1 MIAAWSRRWLS
12 RMAPWSRHTC
22 LHDRYEASRA
32 AATMTAPQRVGRF
45 MARPT
50 PEGWAFVQPAAAPSP
65 LQSWRFVH
73 RALLAVSLLAAAR
86 SVAFADAVLL
96 LGEPYGRFA
105 TFSPT
110 GHASVYLTRVCAS
123 TPTVVRRCEAGE
135 TGAVISRYHRVGG
148 RDWIAVPLMPY
159 LYAVDHATDVPSVAS
174 GATVSTLRD
183 AYRRAWLREVAPDT
197 DATRPPPGDWI
208 QAVGAVYD
216 RRLVAFS
223 VTTTPAQDDLLIA
236 TLNSRRNDRQF
247 NLMFRNCAD
256 FVQGVLN
263 LYHPGAIRSSLTAD
277 LGFTTPK
284 QLAKA
289 LVRYGH
295 RRPDAQVSGFVVPQ
309 VPGSRRQSRPARG
322 VLESLV
328 KTKKY
333 AIPLAVLQPTVP
345 AGLAA
350 AYLLGGR
357 FRPLS
362 HAART
367 ISPAELEQMALAWGN
382 RTELPSHAA
391 STPVSARPESA
402 ESAVVARRG
411 SSFRAGR

>member
-1 MIAAWSRRWLS
+1 MK
-12 RMAPWSRHTC
+12 
-22 LHDRYEASRA
+22 
-32 AATMTAPQRVGRF
+32 APQRVCPF
-45 MARPT
+45 LARPVLG
-50 PEGWAFVQPAAAPSP
+50 GWVVVQPGAAPVTSP
-65 LQSWRFVH
+65 ASRRFV
-73 RALLAVSLLAAAR
+73 RQALLTISLLAAAR
-86 SVAFADAVLL
+86 SEAFADAVLL
-96 LGEPYGRFA
+96 LGESYGRFA

-110 GHASVYLTRVCAS
+110 GHASVYLTGVCAS
-123 TPTVVRRCEAGE
+123 TPTRVRRCEAGE

-159 LYAVDHATDVPSVAS
+159 LYAVDHAIDVPTSAN

-183 AYRRAWLREVAPDT
+183 AYRRAWLRTVAPDT
-197 DATRPPPGDWI
+197 DADGPPPGDWI
-208 QAVGAVYD
+208 QVFGAAYD
-216 RRLVAFS
+216 RRLIAFAVA
-223 VTTTPAQDDLLIA
+223 TTPAQDDLLIA
-236 TLNSRRNDRQF
+236 SLNSRRNDGQF
-247 NLMFRNCAD
+247 HLMFRNCAD
-256 FVQGVLN
+256 FVQGILN
-263 LYHPGAIRSSLTAD
+263 FYHPGAIRSSLTAD

-289 LVRYGH
+289 LVAYGR
-295 RRPDAQVSGFVVPQ
+295 RRPDAHVSGFVIPQ
-309 VPGSRRQSRPARG
+309 IPGSRRQSRPARG

-345 AGLAA
+345 AGLAV

-367 ISPAELEQMALAWGN
+367 LSPAELEQMALTWGH
-382 RTELPSHAA
+382 RAELTSHAA
-391 STPVSARPESA
+391 STPVSARPEPV

-411 SSFRAGR
+411 SSSPAGR